1 MSTAAGHAQARWA
14 SLRSAIEAAMILVIG
29 MGFGRFAYTAI
40 YPHMVDEGLLSL
52 HDGSLAASANYAGYL
67 LGAILSMRVHA
78 RSTHRLCIWSIAGTV
93 ICLGLLALP
102 IPVWLIVAIRG
113 LAGLF
118 SALSMVSASLWL
130 LEHRKH
136 GAGAPLLYAGV
147 GIGIALSAELL
158 VLATHL
164 GWHSAGMWLLL
175 SAVTLLIGL
184 LAAPGIVSSGEG
196 TPDALLKP
204 ASSSQALVA
213 AWPLV
218 LIYGLAGLGYIV
230 TATYLPVLV
239 KLALPDLNS
248 AHVWAVFGLS
258 AAPSCFLW
266 HRAHERHG
274 TRKVLRLNLFLQAIG
289 VALPALVPSAASYIL
304 SALLVGGTFMGT
316 ATIAM
321 PAAQRA
327 ARAMAGKAGNKVA
340 GKLVAIMT
348 LVYGVGQVTGPVLAE
363 VLYAQQHNFSSSLL
377 AAAAALLL
385 AIVVSLRL

>member
-1 MSTAAGHAQARWA
+1 MSALAGNRPARWA
-14 SLRSAIEAAMILVIG
+14 SLRSAIEAAMILAIG

-67 LGAILSMRVHA
+67 LGAVLSMRAHA
-78 RSTHRLCIWSIAGTV
+78 RSAHKLCVWSVVGTV
-93 ICLGLLALP
+93 ACLGLLALP
-102 IPVWLIVAIRG
+102 MPVWLIVTVRG

-118 SALSMVSASLWL
+118 SALAMVSASLWL

-136 GAGAPLLYAGV
+136 GSGAPLLFAGV

-164 GWHSAGMWLLL
+164 GLHSAGMWLMLC
-175 SAVTLLIGL
+175 ATTLVLGL
-184 LAAPGIVSSGEG
+184 LAAPGIVASGEG
-196 TPDALLKP
+196 TLDALLKP
-204 ASSSQALVA
+204 VSISQAPVA

-266 HRAHERHG
+266 YRAHERYG
-274 TRKVLRLNLFLQAIG
+274 TRKVLRLNLLLQAIG
-289 VALPALVPSAASYIL
+289 VALPALAPSAASYIL

-321 PAAQRA
+321 PAAQRL
-327 ARAMAGKAGNKVA
+327 ARAAASKV
-340 GKLVAIMT
+340 GSKLVAIMT
-348 LVYGVGQVTGPVLAE
+348 LVYGIGQVSGPVLAE
-363 VLYAQQHNFSSSLL
+363 TLYAQHHNFSSSLL
-377 AAAAALLL
+377 AVAGALLL
-385 AIVVSLRL
+385 AMVISLRL

>member
-1 MSTAAGHAQARWA
+1 
-14 SLRSAIEAAMILVIG
+14 MILVIG
-29 MGFGRFAYTAI
+29 MGFGRFAFTAI
-40 YPHMVDEGLLSL
+40 YPHMVDEGVLSL

-67 LGAILSMRVHA
+67 LGAILSMRAHA
-78 RSTHRLCIWSIAGTV
+78 RSAHKLCVWSLIGTV
-93 ICLGLLALP
+93 ACLGLLALP
-102 IPVWLIVAIRG
+102 MPVWLIVTVRG

-136 GAGAPLLYAGV
+136 GSGAPLLYAGV

-164 GWHSAGMWLLL
+164 GLHSTGMWLMLCG
-175 SAVTLLIGL
+175 VTLVLGL
-184 LAAPGIVSSGEG
+184 LAAPGIVASGEG
-196 TPDALLKP
+196 TLDALLKP
-204 ASSSQALVA
+204 VSISQAPVA

-266 HRAHERHG
+266 YRAHERYG
-274 TRKVLRLNLFLQAIG
+274 TRKVLRLNLLLQAIG
-289 VALPALVPSAASYIL
+289 VALPALVPSAASYLL

-327 ARAMAGKAGNKVA
+327 ARAMASKIGS
-340 GKLVAIMT
+340 KLVAVMT

-363 VLYAQQHNFSSSLL
+363 ALYKQHHNFSSSLL
-377 AAAAALLL
+377 AAACALLL
-385 AIVVSLRL
+385 AILVSSRL